1 MKGKKVIIAISGSIA
16 AYKSAY
22 LIRSLIKK
30 GAEVRVLMTPAATE
44 FISALTLST
53 LSKHTVH
60 THVIDGDSW
69 DNHVE
74 LGLWADLMLIAPATA
89 NTIAK
94 MAHGICDNIISA
106 VYLSA
111 KCPVFFAPAMDRDMW
126 IHPSTQNN
134 ISLLKSYGNTLID
147 VEDGELASGL
157 IGKGRMA
164 EPEIIVEQLEKYFN
178 QTQDLKGKKVMIT
191 AGPTYESIDPIRFI
205 GNHSTGKMGLA
216 IAEECISRG
225 AEVHLIL
232 GPSALKVDNSNI
244 IISRVKSGEEMFQ
257 ACALIHKNMDVC
269 VFAAAVADYKPQ
281 SVSEQKIKK
290 DGNTLELTLE
300 KTRDIAYT
308 LGKEKS
314 NHQIHIGFALETTN
328 EEFFAKKKL
337 MNKNF
342 DVIVLNSLNDTGA
355 GFKHNTNK
363 VTLYTKDDDKL
374 SFELKLKTEVAH
386 DIVNT
391 LVNKYVISK
400 A

>member
-1 MKGKKVIIAISGSIA
+1 
-16 AYKSAY
+16 
-22 LIRSLIKK
+22 
-30 GAEVRVLMTPAATE
+30 MTPAATE

-53 LSKHTVH
+53 LSKHDVH

-111 KCPVFFAPAMDRDMW
+111 KCPVFFAPAMDLDMW

-134 ISLLKSYGNTLID
+134 ISLLKSYGNILID
-147 VEDGELASGL
+147 VEEGELASGL
-157 IGKGRMA
+157 VGKGRMA
-164 EPEIIVEQLEKYFN
+164 EPESIVGQLNKFFT
-178 QTQDLKGKKVMIT
+178 QSQDLFEKKVMIT
-191 AGPTYESIDPIRFI
+191 AGPTYEAIDPVRFI

-216 IAEECISRG
+216 IAEECVKRG
-225 AEVHLIL
+225 AQVNLIL
-232 GPSALKVDNSNI
+232 GPSALNI
-244 IISRVKSGEEMFQ
+244 ENPNIEVTRVKSGEEMYS
-257 ACALIHKNMDVC
+257 ACNLIHAQMDIC
-269 VFAAAVADYKPQ
+269 VFTAAVADYRPQ
-281 SVSEQKIKK
+281 SVADQKIKK
-290 DGNTLELTLE
+290 DGNTLELVLE

-308 LGKEKS
+308 LGKEKKS
-314 NHQIHIGFALETTN
+314 NQIHVGFALETTN
-328 EEFFAKKKL
+328 EEFYAKKKL
-337 MNKNF
+337 EKKNF
-342 DVIVLNSLNDTGA
+342 DMIVLNSLNDKGA

-363 VTLYTKDDDKL
+363 ITIYSKDDDKK

-391 LVNKYVISK
+391 LVKKYVIS
-400 A
+400 

>member
-1 MKGKKVIIAISGSIA
+1 MKGKKIIIAISGSIA

-22 LIRSLIKK
+22 LVRNLIKK
-30 GAEVRVLMTPAATE
+30 GAEVKVLMTPAATE

-53 LSKHTVH
+53 LSKHDVH

-111 KCPVFFAPAMDRDMW
+111 KCPVFFAPAMDLDMW

-134 ISLLKSYGNTLID
+134 ISLLKSYGNILID
-147 VEDGELASGL
+147 VEEGELASGL
-157 IGKGRMA
+157 VGKGRMA
-164 EPEIIVEQLEKYFN
+164 EPESIVGQLNKFFT
-178 QTQDLKGKKVMIT
+178 QSQDLFEKKVMIT
-191 AGPTYESIDPIRFI
+191 AGPTYEAIDPVRFI

-216 IAEECISRG
+216 IAEECVKRG
-225 AEVHLIL
+225 AQVNLIL
-232 GPSALKVDNSNI
+232 GPSALNI
-244 IISRVKSGEEMFQ
+244 ENPNIEVTRVKSGEEMYS
-257 ACALIHKNMDVC
+257 ACNLIHAQMDIC
-269 VFAAAVADYKPQ
+269 VFTAAVADYRPQ
-281 SVSEQKIKK
+281 SVADQKIKK
-290 DGNTLELTLE
+290 DGNTLELVLE

-308 LGKEKS
+308 LGKEKKS
-314 NHQIHIGFALETTN
+314 NQIHVGFALETTN
-328 EEFFAKKKL
+328 EEFYAKKKL
-337 MNKNF
+337 EKKNF
-342 DVIVLNSLNDTGA
+342 DMIVLNSLNDKGA

-363 VTLYTKDDDKL
+363 ITIYSKDDDKK

-391 LVNKYVISK
+391 LVKKYVIS
-400 A
+400 